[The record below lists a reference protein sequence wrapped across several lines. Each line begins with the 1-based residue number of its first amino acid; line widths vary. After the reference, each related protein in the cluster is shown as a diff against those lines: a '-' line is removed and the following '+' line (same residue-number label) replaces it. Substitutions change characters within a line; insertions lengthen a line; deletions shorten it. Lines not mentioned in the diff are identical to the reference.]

1 MIEII
6 SGSSYSELNQSID
19 QLKSNSPFLDI
30 KFIQAMEESK
40 SIGENTGWISFP
52 LIAKRNDEIVGFMPI
67 FLKEHSYGEYVFD
80 HAWAQAFQQ
89 HGLSYYPK
97 MLSAIPFTPI
107 TGCRILANDI
117 EIKKAL
123 IKAIEKILV
132 EYKISSCHILFPEK
146 KDHELFNEM
155 GWLSRKGIQFK
166 WNNNAYN
173 TFSEFLDTL
182 SHNKRKKIKQERK
195 KIEKNGIIIERKQGL
210 DISSDDIDFFYQC
223 YCETYRLHNSAPYLK
238 QSFFYE
244 LLKTMPNRLLV
255 IIAKKDGLN
264 IASAFSIIGEDT
276 LYGRYWGALEFFSGL
291 HFELCY
297 YQGQEFCI
305 ENKIKYFEGG
315 AQGEHK
321 LARGFEPFETFSN
334 HFIAQPD
341 FRVAISKFLNDELSR
356 VDDYSS
362 ELEERTPYKKTNLN
376 DFT

>member
-19 QLKSNSPFLDI
+19 QFKSNSPFLDI
-30 KFIQAMEESK
+30 KFIQAMEKSK

-52 LIAKRNDEIVGFMPI
+52 LIAKKNNKIVGFMPI
-67 FLKEHSYGEYVFD
+67 FLKEHPYGEYVFD
-80 HAWAQAFQQ
+80 HAWAEAFQQ
-89 HGLSYYPK
+89 HGLNYYPK
-97 MLSAIPFTPI
+97 MISAIPFTPI
-107 TGCRILANDI
+107 TGPRILSNDI

-146 KDHELFNEM
+146 KDHDLFNEM
-155 GWLSRKGIQFK
+155 GWLSRKGVQFK
-166 WNNNAYN
+166 WHNNSYQ
-173 TFSEFLDTL
+173 TFGEFLETL

-195 KIEKNGIIIERKQGL
+195 KIEKNGITIERKQGL
-210 DISSDDIDFFYQC
+210 DISREDIDFFYQC

-244 LLKTMPNRLLV
+244 LLKNMPNELLV
-255 IIAKKDGLN
+255 VIAKKNDLN
-264 IASAFSIIGEDT
+264 IASALSIIGEET

-321 LARGFEPFETFSN
+321 LARGFKPFDTFSN

-341 FRVAISKFLNDELSR
+341 FRVAISNFLNDELSR
-356 VDDYSS
+356 IEDYSS
-362 ELEERTPYKKTNLN
+362 ELEERTPYKKTI
-376 DFT
+376 